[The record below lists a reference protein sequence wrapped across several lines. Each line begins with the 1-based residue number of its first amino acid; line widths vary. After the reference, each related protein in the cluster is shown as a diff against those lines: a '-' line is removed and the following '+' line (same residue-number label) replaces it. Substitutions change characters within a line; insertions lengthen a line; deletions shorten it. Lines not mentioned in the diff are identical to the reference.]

1 LAVERLPPGV
11 GAAPERP
18 PQGPVA
24 SLGVGLERLRQLGW
38 ERGSGHEELF
48 KSSLTYL
55 AVVPAIFL
63 VIGAIIIVF
72 ASEIGFLL
80 YTCLGVGTLLV
91 IYSIANAYQTWAM
104 KKRMEGMLHKR
115 VAALGDRRL
124 EGIAGAAMAAA
135 GFPHARMTPL
145 NALGVRERFLLN
157 RHAVYRLQDLG
168 AYLMVSIIH
177 DPDGKNEGITLH
189 MGPVTAD
196 NVGGLVRLAEEL
208 EHHIA
213 SGRT

>member
-1 LAVERLPPGV
+1 VDRLPPGV

-18 PQGPVA
+18 SQGPVA

-38 ERGSGHEELF
+38 ERGSGHDEVF
-48 KSSLTYL
+48 KDSLAYL
-55 AVVPAIFL
+55 VVVPAIFL
-63 VIGAIIIVF
+63 VIGAIIIAF
-72 ASEIGFLL
+72 ASEVGFLL
-80 YTCLGVGTLLV
+80 YTCLGVGALLV
-91 IYSIANAYQTWAM
+91 IYSLVNAYQTWAM

-124 EGIAGAAMAAA
+124 EGIVQAAMAAS
-135 GFPHARMTPL
+135 GFPHAHMTPL

-168 AYLMVSIIH
+168 AYLMVSIVH

-189 MGPVTAD
+189 MGPVSSG
-196 NVGGLVRLAEEL
+196 NVGGVVRLAEALEREL
-208 EHHIA
+208 TDA
-213 SGRT
+213 RP